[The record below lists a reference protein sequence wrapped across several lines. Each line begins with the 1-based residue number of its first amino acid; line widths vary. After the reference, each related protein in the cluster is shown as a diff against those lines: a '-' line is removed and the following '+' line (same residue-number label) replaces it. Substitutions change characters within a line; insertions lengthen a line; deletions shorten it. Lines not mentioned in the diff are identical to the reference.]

1 MNRRQFMQL
10 SALVLAG
17 GAVSGPS
24 LAVDQQQLFA
34 LGRSFIE
41 QPVDLFSSAQRK
53 LLQAAVETIIPRTD
67 TPGALD
73 ASVDRFIELCVAQFM
88 TEPERTVFIAGLD
101 ELVNAVDQ
109 QQSDLITLLTELEEQ
124 HSDAVWYQ
132 LGNRVGNGFDS
143 SAPFI
148 CKLKELTVVGFFMS
162 EVGATQVLRH
172 NPMPGQFD
180 GETVLAS
187 DQPSW
192 ARNTPGDLS

>member
-24 LAVDQQQLFA
+24 LAVDQQQLFV

-101 ELVNAVDQ
+101 ELVSAVDQ

-124 HSDAVWYQ
+124 HSDAAWYQ

-148 CKLKELTVVGFFMS
+148 CQLKELTVVGFFMS

>member
-148 CKLKELTVVGFFMS
+148 CQLKELTVVGFFMS

-172 NPMPGQFD
+172 NPMPGQFE
-180 GETVLAS
+180 GETVIAS

>member
-124 HSDAVWYQ
+124 HSDAAWYQ

-148 CKLKELTVVGFFMS
+148 CQLKELTVVGFFMS

>member
-17 GAVSGPS
+17 GAVSGPR
-24 LAVDQQQLFA
+24 LAVDQQQLFV

-148 CKLKELTVVGFFMS
+148 CQLKELTVVGFFMS

-180 GETVLAS
+180 GDTMLAS

>member
-17 GAVSGPS
+17 GAVNGPS
-24 LAVDQQQLFA
+24 LAADQQRLFT

-73 ASVDRFIELCVAQFM
+73 ASVDRFIELCVAQFL
-88 TEPERTVFIAGLD
+88 TEPERAVFIAGLD
-101 ELVNAVDQ
+101 RLLNAVDQ

-124 HSDAVWYQ
+124 HSDAGWYQ

-148 CKLKELTVVGFFMS
+148 CQLKELTVVGFFMS

>member
-17 GAVSGPS
+17 GAVSGPR
-24 LAVDQQQLFA
+24 LAVDQQQLFV

-124 HSDAVWYQ
+124 HSDAAWYQ

-148 CKLKELTVVGFFMS
+148 CQLKELTVVGFFMS

>member
-24 LAVDQQQLFA
+24 LAVDQQQLFV

-109 QQSDLITLLTELEEQ
+109 QKSDLITLLTELEEQ
-124 HSDAVWYQ
+124 HSDAAWYQ

-148 CKLKELTVVGFFMS
+148 CQLKELTVVGFFMS

-180 GETVLAS
+180 GDTMLAS

>member
-124 HSDAVWYQ
+124 HSDAAWYQ

-148 CKLKELTVVGFFMS
+148 CQLKELTVVGFFMS

-180 GETVLAS
+180 GDTMLAS

>member
-17 GAVSGPS
+17 GAVSGPR
-24 LAVDQQQLFA
+24 LAVDQQQLFV

-41 QPVDLFSSAQRK
+41 QQVDLFSSAQRK

-148 CKLKELTVVGFFMS
+148 CQLKELTVVGFFMS

>member
-73 ASVDRFIELCVAQFM
+73 ASVDSFIELCVAQFM

-109 QQSDLITLLTELEEQ
+109 QKSDLITLLTELEEQ

-148 CKLKELTVVGFFMS
+148 CQLKELTVVGFFMS

>member
-17 GAVSGPS
+17 GAVSGPR
-24 LAVDQQQLFA
+24 LAVDQQQLFV

-109 QQSDLITLLTELEEQ
+109 QKSDLITLLTELEEQ
-124 HSDAVWYQ
+124 HSDAAWYQ

-148 CKLKELTVVGFFMS
+148 CQLKELTVVGFFMS

-187 DQPSW
+187 
-192 ARNTPGDLS
+192 NTPGDLS